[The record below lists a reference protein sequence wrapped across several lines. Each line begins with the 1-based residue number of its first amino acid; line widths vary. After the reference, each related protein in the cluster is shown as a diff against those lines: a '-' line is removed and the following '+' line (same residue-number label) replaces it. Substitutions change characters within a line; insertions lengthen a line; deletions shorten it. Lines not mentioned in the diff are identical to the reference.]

1 MSYLSFFIRGLPL
14 TKIVKYVFSKSEPHW
29 KQTEDWKARYSHLY
43 SSQRVFRQQQEE
55 PRRISFMSN
64 DSTPYTSLLMR
75 MRATH
80 RDSKTYS
87 SDLPT
92 PPDMSTLMSQHS
104 EFYESYINSVR
115 SEDWGG
121 TETLLLDMVR
131 ARSRELE
138 EEAQDKTL
146 DLPHDDVS
154 DDVSSEACVHGL
166 SLRTTE
172 RSVSRSRVSRI
183 STRRDMDI
191 PSILAFETPVIPAPA
206 PLEIPGLQKVNVTE
220 NQNIP
225 RWSIR
230 RSICPVCSQKWK
242 DKSSVNNVK
251 YSGLKRN
258 SSAELPS
265 VIAPARLRAAI
276 TAAYVPR
283 PVLAAVDESS
293 GIGRVMRN
301 TSAAWQ
307 LTRAR
312 RFRTPKLQAP
322 PPEATA
328 PPSSTAPMARKDL
341 DLRVNRFLKDEGM
354 KKYFGCYQNR

>member
-1 MSYLSFFIRGLPL
+1 MQ
-14 TKIVKYVFSKSEPHW
+14 K
-29 KQTEDWKARYSHLY
+29 TETPWRKNGDWKARYSQLY
-43 SSQRVFRQQQEE
+43 SSRRTFKLIPSIVPKQNSLKEE

-64 DSTPYTSLLMR
+64 DASPYTSLLMR
-75 MRATH
+75 MRAKR
-80 RDSKTYS
+80 RDSLTYDFFDITSPADVSTLLSQRSDNNVSNVNVGFRS
-87 SDLPT
+87 SDL
-92 PPDMSTLMSQHS
+92 
-104 EFYESYINSVR
+104 
-115 SEDWGG
+115 GG
-121 TETLLLDMVR
+121 NDTLLLDMVR
-131 ARSRELE
+131 AKSREL

-146 DLPHDDVS
+146 KLPQDDVS
-154 DDVSSEACVHGL
+154 DDPSSEACVHGL
-166 SLRTTE
+166 SMRMTE
-172 RSVSRSRVSRI
+172 RSISRSRVSRV

-191 PSILAFETPVIPAPA
+191 PSILAFQTTAAPA
-206 PLEIPGLQKVNVTE
+206 PTVLEIPGLRKVNPQ
-220 NQNIP
+220 QNKDLP

-242 DKSSVNNVK
+242 DKTSINNVK

-265 VIAPARLRAAI
+265 VIAPARIRASI

-283 PVLAAVDESS
+283 PVLAAVDENT

-301 TSAAWQ
+301 TGAAWQ

-312 RFRTPKLQAP
+312 RFRSPKPQLP

-341 DLRVNRFLKDEGM
+341 DIRVNRFLKDEGM
-354 KKYFGCYQNR
+354 TKYLGT

>member
-1 MSYLSFFIRGLPL
+1 M
-14 TKIVKYVFSKSEPHW
+14 KSETTW
-29 KQTEDWKARYSHLY
+29 RKNSDWKARYSQLY
-43 SSQRVFRQQQEE
+43 SSRRVFQLVPTIVPKQSSQVEE

-64 DSTPYTSLLMR
+64 DATPYTSLLMR
-75 MRATH
+75 MRANR
-80 RDSKTYS
+80 RDSSIYGSDVNSPADLSTLLSQRSEFYDSNVNVRSGS
-87 SDLPT
+87 SDL
-92 PPDMSTLMSQHS
+92 
-104 EFYESYINSVR
+104 
-115 SEDWGG
+115 GG
-121 TETLLLDMVR
+121 NETLLLDMVR
-131 ARSRELE
+131 AKSREL

-146 DLPHDDVS
+146 KLPRDDVS
-154 DDVSSEACVHGL
+154 DDPSSEACVHGL
-166 SLRTTE
+166 SMRMTE
-172 RSVSRSRVSRI
+172 RSISRSRVSRV

-191 PSILAFETPVIPAPA
+191 PSILAFQTTAAPA
-206 PLEIPGLQKVNVTE
+206 PTVLEIPGLKKVNQQ
-220 NQNIP
+220 QNEDVP

-242 DKSSVNNVK
+242 DKTSINNVK

-265 VIAPARLRAAI
+265 VIAPARLRASI

-283 PVLAAVDESS
+283 PVLAAVDESK

-301 TSAAWQ
+301 TGAAWQ

-312 RFRTPKLQAP
+312 RFRSPKPQVP

-341 DLRVNRFLKDEGM
+341 DIRVNRFLRDEGM
-354 KKYFGCYQNR
+354 TKYLGT